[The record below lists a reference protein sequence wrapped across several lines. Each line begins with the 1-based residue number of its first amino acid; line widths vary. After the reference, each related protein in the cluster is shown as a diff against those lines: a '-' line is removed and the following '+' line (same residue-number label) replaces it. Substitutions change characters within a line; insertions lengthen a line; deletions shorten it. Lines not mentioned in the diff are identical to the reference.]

1 MTIINLHLISKS
13 LPAFAPL
20 PATMNTLA
28 NQIKKQ
34 RINSPSKTHF
44 FKLNDTVSV
53 CTFIFLLSSAV
64 FLCFC
69 TRNLSNFADYTDR
82 HYIFLL
88 CNGILAILIMNFHST
103 DVSSLKEDH
112 LVVAYEI
119 KHQPLILTP
128 TIEQVS
134 VSEEQDEEYDDEIE
148 RNGNRVCVTCY
159 HDDVSIVEDGL
170 VVVEDHETGESK
182 EEAETEE
189 LNNRCAQF
197 IRQMRERMKLESSSE
212 LNNLVLMQ
220 KL

>member
-1 MTIINLHLISKS
+1 
-13 LPAFAPL
+13 
-20 PATMNTLA
+20 MNTLA
-28 NQIKKQ
+28 NQIKKHS
-34 RINSPSKTHF
+34 INSPSKTHF

-53 CTFIFLLSSAV
+53 CIFIFLLSSAV
-64 FLCFC
+64 LLCFC
-69 TRNLSNFADYTDR
+69 TQNLSNFADYTDR

-103 DVSSLKEDH
+103 DVSSSKEDH

-134 VSEEQDEEYDDEIE
+134 VSEEQDEEIE
-148 RNGNRVCVTCY
+148 RNGDRVCVTCY
-159 HDDVSIVEDGL
+159 HDDDVSIVEDGL